1 LRRDSVHEKGVIFDI
16 KRYAIHD
23 GRGIRTTVFFKGCP
37 LKCQWCHNPEGLAV
51 QPQVIYR
58 RDRCIGCGECVD
70 ACPQGALM
78 LSPSGVAT
86 DLSKCILCGTC
97 AEACPAEA
105 RELIGREMSVDEV
118 MEEITKDTLFYD
130 QSGGGVTFSG
140 GEPLM
145 QPRFL
150 LGLLDA
156 CGELDIHRTV
166 DTSGYT
172 DADLILEVAER
183 TDLFLYDLKH
193 MDSETH
199 RRYTGVPNEQILSNL
214 KLLATH
220 GAKIHIRIP
229 IIPGVNS
236 DDENIERTGSFVSSL
251 PGVHEI
257 SLLPYHSA
265 AEAKYGRLDMDYCLG
280 NVIPPSESAVEAVA
294 KRLERFGSQVTIGG

>member
-1 LRRDSVHEKGVIFDI
+1 LRKEILNEKGVIFDI
-16 KRYAIHD
+16 KKYAIHD

-37 LKCQWCHNPEGLAV
+37 LHCQWCHNPEGLAV
-51 QPQVIYR
+51 QAQVIYR

-70 ACPQGALM
+70 ACPESALA
-78 LSPSGVAT
+78 LTPSGVVT
-86 DLSKCILCGTC
+86 DQSRCVRCGTC
-97 AEACPAEA
+97 TETCPAEA
-105 RELIGREMSVDEV
+105 RELIGKVVSVDEV
-118 MEEITKDTLFYD
+118 VEEIKKDTLFYD
-130 QSGGGVTFSG
+130 QSRGGVTFSG

-145 QPRFL
+145 QPHFL

-166 DTSGYT
+166 DTAGYA
-172 DADLILEVAER
+172 DAEVALEVAER

-193 MDSETH
+193 MGSEIH

-214 KLLATH
+214 ELLATH

-229 IIPGVNS
+229 IIPGINS
-236 DDENIERTGSFVSSL
+236 DNENIERTGSFVSSL

-265 AEAKYGRLDMDYCLG
+265 AESKYGRLGIEYCLRK
-280 NVIPPSESAVEAVA
+280 VMPPSELEMEAVA
-294 KRLERFGSQVTIGG
+294 KRLEKFGSQVKIGG

>member
-1 LRRDSVHEKGVIFDI
+1 LKEDLVNGNGVIFDI

-23 GRGIRTTVFFKGCP
+23 GPGIRTTVFFKGCP
-37 LKCQWCHNPEGLAV
+37 LNCQWCHNPEGLAI
-51 QPQVIYR
+51 QAQVVYR

-70 ACPQGALM
+70 ACPEGALM
-78 LSPSGVAT
+78 LSASGVVT
-86 DLSKCILCGTC
+86 DLSKCIRCGAC

-118 MEEITKDTLFYD
+118 VKEIKKDIVFYD

-166 DTSGYT
+166 DTAGYA
-172 DADLILEVAER
+172 DADLILKVAER

-214 KLLATH
+214 ELLATH

-229 IIPGVNS
+229 IIPGINS

-251 PGVHEI
+251 PGVHTI

-265 AEAKYGRLDMDYCLG
+265 AEAKYGRLDIEYCLRKL
-280 NVIPPSESAVEAVA
+280 IPPSELAMEAVA
-294 KRLERFGSQVTIGG
+294 KRLERFGSQVKIGG

>member
-1 LRRDSVHEKGVIFDI
+1 MQ
-16 KRYAIHD
+16 A
-23 GRGIRTTVFFKGCP
+23 
-37 LKCQWCHNPEGLAV
+37 
-51 QPQVIYR
+51 QVVYW
-58 RDRCIGCGECVD
+58 RDRCIGCGQCVD
-70 ACPQGALM
+70 ACPESALM
-78 LSPSGVAT
+78 PSPSGVVT
-86 DLSKCILCGTC
+86 DLSKCIHCGTC

-105 RELIGREMSVDEV
+105 RELIGRQMSVDEV
-118 MEEITKDTLFYD
+118 LEEIKKDILFYD

-166 DTSGYT
+166 DTAGYA
-172 DADLILEVAER
+172 DAELILKVAER

-193 MDSETH
+193 MDSEIH

-214 KLLATH
+214 ELLAAH

-229 IIPGVNS
+229 IIPGINS
-236 DDENIERTGSFVSSL
+236 DDKNIERMGSFVSSL

-257 SLLPYHSA
+257 SILPYHSA
-265 AEAKYGRLDMDYCLG
+265 AEGKYGRLDIAYCLR
-280 NVIPPSESAVEAVA
+280 NVMPPSELAMEAVA
-294 KRLERFGSQVTIGG
+294 KRLERFGSQVKIGG

>member
-1 LRRDSVHEKGVIFDI
+1 LRRDSVHEKGVVFDI
-16 KRYAIHD
+16 KKYAIHD

-51 QPQVIYR
+51 QPQVVYR

-70 ACPQGALM
+70 ACPEGALM
-78 LSPSGVAT
+78 LSASGVVT
-86 DLSKCILCGTC
+86 DLSKCIRCGAC

-105 RELIGREMSVDEV
+105 RELIGREMSMDEV
-118 MEEITKDTLFYD
+118 VEEIKKDILFYD

-145 QPRFL
+145 QPAFL

-166 DTSGYT
+166 DTAGYA
-172 DADLILEVAER
+172 DADLILKVADR

-229 IIPGVNS
+229 IIPGINS

-251 PGVHEI
+251 PGVHDI
-257 SLLPYHSA
+257 NILPYHSA
-265 AEAKYGRLDMDYCLG
+265 VEGKYMRLGLEYSLG
-280 NVIPPSESAVEAVA
+280 KILPSSEHKIDAVS
-294 KRLERFGSQVTIGG
+294 KRLEKFGSHVKIGG

>member
-1 LRRDSVHEKGVIFDI
+1 
-16 KRYAIHD
+16 
-23 GRGIRTTVFFKGCP
+23 
-37 LKCQWCHNPEGLAV
+37 
-51 QPQVIYR
+51 
-58 RDRCIGCGECVD
+58 
-70 ACPQGALM
+70 M
-78 LSPSGVAT
+78 LSPSGVVT
-86 DLSKCILCGTC
+86 DLSKCVCCGTC

-105 RELIGREMSVDEV
+105 REFIGREMSVDDV
-118 MEEITKDTLFYD
+118 VEEIKKDILFYD

-166 DTSGYT
+166 DTAGYA
-172 DADLILEVAER
+172 DAEVVMEVAER

-193 MDSETH
+193 MGSEIH

-214 KLLATH
+214 ELLATH

-229 IIPGVNS
+229 IIPGINS
-236 DDENIERTGSFVSSL
+236 DNENIERTGSFVSSL

-265 AEAKYGRLDMDYCLG
+265 AGAKYGKLG
-280 NVIPPSESAVEAVA
+280 MEYGMRNVIPISELEMEAVA
-294 KRLERFGSQVTIGG
+294 KRLEKFGSQVKIGG

>member
-37 LKCQWCHNPEGLAV
+37 LHCQWCHNPEGLAI
-51 QPQVIYR
+51 QAQVVYR

-70 ACPQGALM
+70 ACPESALM
-78 LSPSGVAT
+78 LSPSGVVT
-86 DLSKCILCGTC
+86 DLSKCIRCGAC

-118 MEEITKDTLFYD
+118 VEEIKKDTLFYD

-156 CGELDIHRTV
+156 CRELDIHRTV
-166 DTSGYT
+166 DTAGYA
-172 DADLILEVAER
+172 DADLILKVAER

-193 MDSETH
+193 MDSELH

-214 KLLATH
+214 ELLAVH

-229 IIPGVNS
+229 VIPGINS

-251 PGVHEI
+251 PGVHKI

-265 AEAKYGRLDMDYCLG
+265 AEAKYGRLDLEYCLG
-280 NVIPPSESAVEAVA
+280 KVIPPSESAMEAVA
-294 KRLERFGSQVTIGG
+294 KRLEGFGSQVKIGG

>member
-1 LRRDSVHEKGVIFDI
+1 LRRDSVHEKGVVFDI
-16 KRYAIHD
+16 KKYAIHD

-37 LKCQWCHNPEGLAV
+37 LHCQWCHNPEGLAV
-51 QPQVIYR
+51 QPQVVYR

-70 ACPQGALM
+70 ACPESALT
-78 LSPSGVAT
+78 LTASGVVT
-86 DLSKCILCGTC
+86 DLSKCIRCGAC
-97 AEACPAEA
+97 AEACPAGA

-118 MEEITKDTLFYD
+118 VEEIKKDILFYD

-145 QPRFL
+145 QPAFL

-166 DTSGYT
+166 DTAGYA
-172 DADLILEVAER
+172 DADLILKVADR

-193 MDSETH
+193 MDSELH

-214 KLLATH
+214 ELLAAH
-220 GAKIHIRIP
+220 GARIHIRIP
-229 IIPGVNS
+229 VIPGINS

-265 AEAKYGRLDMDYCLG
+265 AEGKYGRLDMDYCLR
-280 NVIPPSESAVEAVA
+280 NVMPPSELAVETVA
-294 KRLERFGSQVTIGG
+294 KRLERFGFQVKTGG